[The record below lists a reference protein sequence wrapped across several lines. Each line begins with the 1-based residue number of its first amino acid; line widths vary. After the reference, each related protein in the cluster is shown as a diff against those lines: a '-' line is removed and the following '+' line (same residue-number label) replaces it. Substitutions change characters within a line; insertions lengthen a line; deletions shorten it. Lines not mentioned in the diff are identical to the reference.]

1 MGLILLVI
9 NTKDE
14 TKKREVQLFFRDIKG
29 SIGNSLLLGIQVKY
43 GPTTATH
50 HLLTRLS

>member
-14 TKKREVQLFFRDIKG
+14 TKKGKYNYSLETSKEVLEIAFYWASK
-29 SIGNSLLLGIQVKY
+29 
-43 GPTTATH
+43 
-50 HLLTRLS
+50 